1 MGLIGDKGYHA
12 ADESPDAKAQ
22 RAYQQHLHDN
32 WDDCDMDPEDV
43 ELEVKDEA
51 VNEVAETVNR
61 LIRSNSIQVEQKKEA
76 ARAQ

>member
-32 WDDCDMDPEDV
+32 WDDCDMDPEDI
-43 ELEVKDEA
+43 ELV
-51 VNEVAETVNR
+51 
-61 LIRSNSIQVEQKKEA
+61 SHSIIQHHYEILS
-76 ARAQ
+76 